1 MKHARIALMFVF
13 IFMLSGCSVA
23 VYNGL
28 KSDRRQIASLASEV
42 ERLRAL
48 KEKDDQELDRARKE
62 LEEKLKGQEG
72 VSVSQDERG
81 LVVTF
86 VSEVL
91 FDSGKAELKSET
103 KHLIKSVSDTIQEEQ
118 GRNIGIEGHT
128 DNVPIKLSKWKS
140 NWELSTAR
148 AVSVLHYLE
157 SCGIAPSRMRATGF
171 GEYHP
176 VATNDSADGR
186 KKNRRVEI
194 ILLPKLTPQELQT
207 LKEAEN
213 NLK

>member
-1 MKHARIALMFVF
+1 MKRLSLFLMVGVF
-13 IFMLSGCSVA
+13 LISGCSVT

-48 KEKDDQELDRARKE
+48 KAQDDQDLNRARRE

-72 VSVSQDERG
+72 VTVSQDERG

-86 VSEVL
+86 ISEVL
-91 FDSGKAELKSET
+91 FDSGKADLRSES
-103 KHLIKSVSDTIQEEQ
+103 KPLIHTVSETIQEESS
-118 GRNIGIEGHT
+118 RNIGIEGHT

-140 NWELSTAR
+140 NWELSTSR

-157 SCGIAPSRMRATGF
+157 SSGIAPVRMRATGF

-176 VATNDSADGR
+176 VASNESSNGR
-186 KKNRRVEI
+186 QNNRRVEI
-194 ILLPKLTPQELQT
+194 IFLPKLTKQEMKV

-213 NLK
+213 NIQ